1 MSKITDM
8 INIKLTESKD
18 KKKVD
23 ERKKFVVL
31 LDDETHDQLIKLALA
46 TRSGKI
52 NFASA
57 VLKIAMNEAMSAARS
72 KGVDF
77 DKVMSDDQ
85 AKRDA
90 AAGVSSNEDPEPDGD
105 D

>member
-1 MSKITDM
+1 MSKINEM
-8 INIKLTESKD
+8 ISKKLTESKE

-23 ERKKFVVL
+23 DRKKFVVL

-57 VLKIAMNEAMSAARS
+57 VLKIAMGEAMTAAIA
-72 KGVDF
+72 KGVNF
-77 DKVMSDDQ
+77 DQVMKDDQ
-85 AKRDA
+85 EKRNA
-90 AAGVSSNEDPEPDGD
+90 AAGAGSDDPPDPGEDD
-105 D
+105 

>member
-8 INIKLTESKD
+8 INVKLTESKQ

-57 VLKIAMNEAMSAARS
+57 VLKIAMVEAMDAAIK
-72 KGVDF
+72 KGIDF
-77 DKVMSDDQ
+77 DKVMRDDQ
-85 AKRDA
+85 TKRDA
-90 AAGVSSNEDPEPDGD
+90 AAGVSSNEEPEETLGD
-105 D
+105 

>member
-8 INIKLTESKD
+8 INIKLTESKN

-57 VLKIAMNEAMSAARS
+57 VLKIAMNEAMSAAKS

-77 DKVMSDDQ
+77 DKVMRDDQ
-85 AKRDA
+85 VRRDN
-90 AAGVSSNEDPEPDGD
+90 AAGVSSNEEPEPSED